1 MRPLAARP
9 IAIGIARITYQ
20 TTLLHRATCN
30 PKSKN
35 CSQPKVE
42 LMQSAAL
49 NAGMESE
56 SAALRKA
63 IDGAEPK
70 GIELALKALR
80 NATGAADSSLLREG
94 VLKLA
99 SLTAAG
105 KGSPVTVVPATES
118 VGLAVVPATESVGLR
133 AWLLNTAGLNQSI
146 VDKTLATLAA
156 EEVFEVS
163 DLSLLRTLPR
173 FSQCLT
179 AVTREKIVKALGI
192 ADEPPLSP
200 TGGDDEVP
208 GWLQEAGAMLGVE
221 GHHEAATAPAPAV
234 AVKAPAPEPTPQAP
248 RRRSQSF
255 TRRGERRRA
264 NSPARGERTI
274 STSGVGSAAML
285 PTQPDTCQ
293 FFLRGRCHFG
303 SKCRLVHP
311 EGGEGS
317 LVTCFVCGE
326 AGHKAKSCPQA
337 LASAGPVAA
346 TDAGLA
352 KVATGGNTKPVA
364 ATVAEAPRRNA
375 QRRSASF
382 QTARERR
389 TPKEPAVAQESFAA
403 AIPHRVPMRG
413 PILDASVAKPAL
425 PADATVEYAA
435 PVPAAAPVV
444 GVPVAR
450 SASFRR
456 RAQRRAAAE
465 RKQTES
471 VSVS

>member
-1 MRPLAARP
+1 
-9 IAIGIARITYQ
+9 
-20 TTLLHRATCN
+20 
-30 PKSKN
+30 
-35 CSQPKVE
+35 
-42 LMQSAAL
+42 
-49 NAGMESE
+49 MESE

-70 GIELALKALR
+70 AIELALKALR

-133 AWLLNTAGLNQSI
+133 AWLLNTACLNQSI

-163 DLSLLRTLPR
+163 DLTLLRTLPR

-208 GWLQEAGAMLGVE
+208 DWLQEAGAMLGVE
-221 GHHEAATAPAPAV
+221 GHDEAATAPAPAV
-234 AVKAPAPEPTPQAP
+234 AVKVPAPEPTPQAP

-274 STSGVGSAAML
+274 STSGVGSAAMV
-285 PTQPDTCQ
+285 PAQPDTCQ

-337 LASAGPVAA
+337 PSAGPVAA
-346 TDAGLA
+346 TDAA
-352 KVATGGNTKPVA
+352 KVATAGNTAPVA

-389 TPKEPAVAQESFAA
+389 TPKEPAAAKESLAA
-403 AIPHRVPMRG
+403 AIPLRVPMRG

-425 PADATVEYAA
+425 PADATVDYAA